1 MAAGRSGA
9 VVLGTPAL
17 ALDAACRSGG
27 GSPVPVPPRPAWT
40 WPQRLQAAV
49 LALAL
54 EDLTGSDAEL
64 AADARRWLAAE
75 ADERPFDFRSVCTSL
90 GLDPGAVRRA
100 VAARQPKPLSPRR
113 AAWLAARSAHLPDVV
128 LDGA

>member
-1 MAAGRSGA
+1 MAGRSGA
-9 VVLGTPAL
+9 ADLGTPAL
-17 ALDAACRSGG
+17 ALDAASRTGG
-27 GSPVPVPPRPAWT
+27 AFPVLAPPRPAWS

-49 LALAL
+49 LAQAL
-54 EDLTGSDAEL
+54 DDLTGRDAGL
-64 AADARRWLAAE
+64 AADARRWFLAE

-113 AAWLAARSAHLPDVV
+113 AAWLAARCGAHLPDV
-128 LDGA
+128 A